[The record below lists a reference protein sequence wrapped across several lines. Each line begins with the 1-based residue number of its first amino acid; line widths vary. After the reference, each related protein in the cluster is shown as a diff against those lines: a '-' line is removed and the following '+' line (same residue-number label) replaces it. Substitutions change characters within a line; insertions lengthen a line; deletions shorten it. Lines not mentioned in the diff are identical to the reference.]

1 MVLFLRFLGGFMF
14 FSTLLTGFSRVLVG
28 CRGCGACM
36 PGGTCRHASPVD
48 FLSGTAV
55 FVSFSSQPI
64 LPPDSAGLEP
74 GGLLGTYSPSL
85 VKKSFSTLGD
95 PSLNPRPPHLRRIR
109 LPRQHH
115 CGNRGLNDSK
125 LPFPRRRSRVCN
137 SLHATTSADEQA
149 PPAYGTARN

>member
-1 MVLFLRFLGGFMF
+1 MF

-95 PSLNPRPPHLRRIR
+95 PSLNPPPP
-109 LPRQHH
+109 LPISDVYTSHDNITVVIE
-115 CGNRGLNDSK
+115 GPTTANF
-125 LPFPRRRSRVCN
+125 PFPAEDRV
-137 SLHATTSADEQA
+137 SATSCTPRHRQTNKP
-149 PPAYGTARN
+149 PPAYGTARS